1 MLLVASWLGGPYE
14 RGRRMG
20 SRRGQDMKKSM
31 MFAAPLLMLALPGC
45 VRTVASVVTA
55 PVRAG
60 AQVADWTT
68 TSQDEADR
76 NYGRKMREKEA
87 REGREAKKAEKARR
101 KQCRKAGYERCD

>member
-1 MLLVASWLGGPYE
+1 
-14 RGRRMG
+14 MG

-101 KQCRKAGYERCD
+101 KQCREPGYQDCD